1 MSCKKVENCKYWNA
15 DLNVCFLDE
24 AFKDECPAKRIYIS
38 IPISNLDIHRQRM
51 IANEISIVLKSKG
64 YLVVNP
70 FELCEM
76 VDKSLDDEDYYANCM
91 GKDIQELL
99 KCDAVY
105 FCKGWDKSKGCIL
118 EYWAAEIYNK
128 KIIMQ

>member
-1 MSCKKVENCKYWNA
+1 MTHMVRFKQQTSMSENKEKHKV
-15 DLNVCFLDE
+15 
-24 AFKDECPAKRIYIS
+24 YIS
-38 IPISNLDIHRQRM
+38 LPMKGLDLHRQRM

-64 YLVVNP
+64 YITVNP

-76 VDKSLDDEDYYANCM
+76 VNKSLNDEHYYAECM
-91 GKDIQELL
+91 GKDIAELL

-105 FCKGWDKSKGCIL
+105 FCKGWDRSDGCVL